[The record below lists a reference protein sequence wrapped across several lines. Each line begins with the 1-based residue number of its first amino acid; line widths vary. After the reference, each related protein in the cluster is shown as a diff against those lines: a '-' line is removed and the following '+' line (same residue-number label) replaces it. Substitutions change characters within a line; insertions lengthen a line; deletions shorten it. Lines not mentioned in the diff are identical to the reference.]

1 MRTTINEVKTS
12 ENIFHAIEN
21 ASLIVH
27 HVIEIKNEIIRNV
40 NVNIKSMASVNKN

>member
-1 MRTTINEVKTS
+1 MRTATNEVKTS

-21 ASLIVH
+21 ASLIVR

-40 NVNIKSMASVNKN
+40 NVNIKSMVSFNKN